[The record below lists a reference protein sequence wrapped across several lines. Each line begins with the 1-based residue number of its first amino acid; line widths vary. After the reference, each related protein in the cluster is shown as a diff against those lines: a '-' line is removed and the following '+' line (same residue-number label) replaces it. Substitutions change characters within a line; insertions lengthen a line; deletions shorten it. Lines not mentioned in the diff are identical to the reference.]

1 MTVSVVPGAPG
12 GNLYPNVPL
21 CIGQSVQLQAA
32 DGSTWVWSPTTGL
45 NNPASQTPFATPQ
58 ETTTYTVT
66 ITNLCGE
73 GTDEVTVELLVPEA
87 YVEPGGSVCAGEP
100 FAVSESGGEA
110 YQLSLIHI

>member
-21 CIGQSVQLQAA
+21 CVGQSVQLQAA
-32 DGSTWVWSPTTGL
+32 DFGSTWVWSPTTGL

-58 ETTTYTVT
+58 QTTTYTVT

-87 YVEPGGSVCAGEP
+87 FVEPGGSVCAGSP
-100 FAVSESGGEA
+100 SRSPLPAAWPINGCRA
-110 YQLSLIHI
+110 P